1 MAVPSGDGD
10 GATGES
16 AHSRGGVR
24 APPGQGAPVAELSLV
39 VHPPALHPVP
49 KQRTG
54 VTERSGDGS
63 GATERSAASAHLH
76 RGGRTRGG
84 PVAELPLVVPPPAL
98 HRAVR
103 KQGTGVI
110 PPSGDGIRSGDST
123 HRHRGVRTEDIRGG
137 RWVRAVIAR
146 RGDAELP
153 VRVPPPTP
161 HGAVAEERTG
171 VKAPGGD
178 RASGDSGPEAHR
190 DWIGLGS

>member
-63 GATERSAASAHLH
+63 GAPERSAASAHLH
-76 RGGRTRGG
+76 RGGRTGGG
-84 PVAELPLVVPPPAL
+84 PAADVPLVVRPPAP
-98 HRAVR
+98 HRATR
-103 KQGTGVI
+103 QPATG
-110 PPSGDGIRSGDST
+110 
-123 HRHRGVRTEDIRGG
+123 
-137 RWVRAVIAR
+137 
-146 RGDAELP
+146 L
-153 VRVPPPTP
+153 
-161 HGAVAEERTG
+161 
-171 VKAPGGD
+171 
-178 RASGDSGPEAHR
+178 
-190 DWIGLGS
+190 L